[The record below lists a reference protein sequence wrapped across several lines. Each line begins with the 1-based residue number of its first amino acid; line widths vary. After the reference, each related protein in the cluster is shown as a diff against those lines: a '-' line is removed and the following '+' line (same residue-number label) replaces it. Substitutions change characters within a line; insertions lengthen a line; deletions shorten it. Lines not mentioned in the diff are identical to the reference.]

1 MKARRFG
8 KRAAALTVA
17 LVAMLIVGSVAY
29 AWFSSNGSGSGSAS
43 VGTAADNITV
53 TGTAAG
59 ALYPGGTTTV
69 SFTASNPATFKQKLS
84 TIHLSSVTAPVGCT
98 NTWFTM
104 NDVSVAA
111 EGVLNAGASN
121 VALTA
126 TGTVTMAESGTNQDA
141 CKNASLTLAFT
152 TS

>member
-53 TGTAAG
+53 TGMAAG

-69 SFTASNPATFKQKLS
+69 S
-84 TIHLSSVTAPVGCT
+84 
-98 NTWFTM
+98 
-104 NDVSVAA
+104 
-111 EGVLNAGASN
+111 
-121 VALTA
+121 
-126 TGTVTMAESGTNQDA
+126 
-141 CKNASLTLAFT
+141 
-152 TS
+152 